1 MTKAGTLNSFGTKG
15 KGTVAVIQARVQRQ
29 RQLTTLADG
38 RQSEIRAVI
47 YTDKAA
53 NIAREDLV
61 TIDGEE
67 MQVLEVQPAVHGDG
81 FNHHKKVLA
90 GSR

>member
-1 MTKAGTLNSFGTKG
+1 MNSFGTKG
-15 KGTVAVIQARVQRQ
+15 KSTSSSISARIQRR
-29 RQLTTLADG
+29 RQLTTLTDG

-47 YTDKAA
+47 YVDKDAD
-53 NIAREDLV
+53 IAREDFV

-67 MQVLEVQPAVHGDG
+67 MQVLEVHPAVHGSG
-81 FNHHKKVLA
+81 ANNHVKVLA